1 MAIAVVERTFQ
12 VLEALARLGKPVP
25 LVRLAAEA
33 ALPKPTAY
41 RILQSLASLG
51 YVAQEEASGY
61 YFATD
66 RLAGLAARDP
76 YLSLKELARPLM
88 ERLHARFDETVNLGV
103 LEGTKVIYSLVMET
117 AQPLRWVV
125 RPGRSDPF
133 HCTALGR
140 AITAFLTAEQRER
153 LLKKA
158 SAERARS
165 GAGIDVDKMRST
177 LEATRRRGWA
187 SEEEETAPGVACLA
201 MSMGPWGV
209 PEAAISLSIPVSRYT
224 RAVREAAVKEFRT
237 LAAEA
242 ADMRKGA

>member
-51 YVAQEEASGY
+51 YVAQEESGH

-76 YLSLKELARPLM
+76 YLSLKEQARPLM
-88 ERLHARFDETVNLGV
+88 ERLHGRFDETVNLGI
-103 LEGTKVIYSLVMET
+103 LEGTKVIYALVMET

-140 AITAFLTAEQRER
+140 AIAAFLATEQRER
-153 LLKKA
+153 LLKKVHA
-158 SAERARS
+158 DRARS
-165 GAGIDVDKMRST
+165 GAAIDVEKMRAT
-177 LEATRRRGWA
+177 LETTRRRGWA

-201 MSMGPWGV
+201 MSMAPWGAQ
-209 PEAAISLSIPVSRYT
+209 EAAISLSIPISRF
-224 RAVREAAVKEFRT
+224 RQSLREAAVKEFRSM
-237 LAAEA
+237 AEGA
-242 ADMRKGA
+242 PDILKGA